1 MNILSTAEAVAA
13 INARL
18 HRPITRQAFV
28 QSLLPL
34 MLQRGDARRLGA
46 AGYAFDADAVRA
58 WASYAAWRE
67 AQITA
72 GALIARHPYSI
83 IEMEEHHHG
92 QHD

>member
-18 HRPITRQAFV
+18 HRTITRQAFV

-46 AGYAFDADAVRA
+46 AGYAFDAEAVRQ
-58 WASYAAWRE
+58 WATYCVWRE
-67 AQITA
+67 AQIAA
-72 GALIARHPYSI
+72 GALISRSPYSI
-83 IEMEEHHHG
+83 HDMEDHLHG
-92 QHD
+92 LHD